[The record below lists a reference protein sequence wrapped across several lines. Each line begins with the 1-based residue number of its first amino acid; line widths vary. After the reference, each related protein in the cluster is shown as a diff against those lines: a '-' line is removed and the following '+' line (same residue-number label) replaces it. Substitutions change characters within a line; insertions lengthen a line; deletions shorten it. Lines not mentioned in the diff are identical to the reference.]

1 MKMLIASVAVLGL
14 TTIALAADDAEAPAE
29 EEKVEDCSTIE
40 DAEKKAECEAKKAAE
55 AEAEGEGEK
64 KGGKGKGLKKS
75 ENNKMEK
82 FDEE

>member
-14 TTIALAADDAEAPAE
+14 TTIALAADDSEAPAE
-29 EEKVEDCSTIE
+29 EEKIEDCSTIE
-40 DAEKKAECEAKKAAE
+40 DADKKAECEAKKA

>member
-14 TTIALAADDAEAPAE
+14 TTVALASDDSEAPAE

-40 DAEKKAECEAKKAAE
+40 DAEKKAECEAKKAE
-55 AEAEGEGEK
+55 AAEGEK